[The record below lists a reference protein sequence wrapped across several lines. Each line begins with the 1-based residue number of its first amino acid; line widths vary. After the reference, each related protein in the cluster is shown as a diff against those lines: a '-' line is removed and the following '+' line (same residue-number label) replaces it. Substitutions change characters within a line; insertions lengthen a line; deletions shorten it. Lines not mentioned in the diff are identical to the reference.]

1 MKIIAAT
8 NRPELLDAALL
19 RSGRFDRI
27 VNLPLPDK
35 DARESILAVHTKNTP
50 LSKNVDLNFI
60 SNKTDGFSG
69 AELKSVI
76 VEAAMIAISDNRNK
90 VNKSD
95 IVKSIEIINK
105 KKNES
110 PINSTENLYR

>member
-1 MKIIAAT
+1 M
-8 NRPELLDAALL
+8 
-19 RSGRFDRI
+19 SF
-27 VNLPLPDK
+27 
-35 DARESILAVHTKNTP
+35 AV
-50 LSKNVDLNFI
+50 
-60 SNKTDGFSG
+60 
-69 AELKSVI
+69 KSVI

-110 PINSTENLYR
+110 PMNSTENLYR